1 MNLAEIRKKAGAVKK
16 VDAAAAMLPDALETL
31 EIPEVSDHLESPVT
45 FESYSESPAAVD
57 SFFEEMMPEEMF
69 SEVANEVEEPPE
81 DEATVESEPVLQEFQ
96 VVFDA
101 PADQLHQSDAR
112 LLPESP
118 AKGIKTSLIDVI
130 VAGRAAS
137 SDSEDMLSA
146 QVGDSSTDIEEY
158 LCFRVADEEYAISI
172 MSIKE
177 IIKPRD
183 VTEVPRVPLF
193 IQGVISLRGLI
204 IPVMD
209 MRCRLSLPVVSVT
222 GRERIVVVRKE
233 AGFCGILVDE
243 VVQVAR
249 VAKKDIEEP
258 PAVLDGID
266 KAFVKG
272 LGHYDGRMIILLD
285 LEAILDAGVH

>member
-16 VDAAAAMLPDALETL
+16 DEAAAAMLPDAPETL
-31 EIPEVSDHLESPVT
+31 EIPEVSDHLDNQVT
-45 FESYSESPAAVD
+45 FESYSEPPETVD
-57 SFFEEMMPEEMF
+57 SFFEELVPVDEF
-69 SEVANEVEEPPE
+69 SEVSTAVEEPPE
-81 DEATVESEPVLQEFQ
+81 DEATVESEPVQEEVP
-96 VVFDA
+96 VVTDVPVA
-101 PADQLHQSDAR
+101 QLDRSVLR
-112 LLPESP
+112 LETESI
-118 AKGIKTSLIDVI
+118 AKSGRTSVIDVI

-137 SDSEDMLSA
+137 SDSEDMLSI

-204 IPVMD
+204 VPVMD
-209 MRCRLSLPVVSVT
+209 MRCRLSLPVGSGT
-222 GRERIVVVRKE
+222 GRERIVVVRKD

>member
-16 VDAAAAMLPDALETL
+16 DESAAGQLAIVPAP
-31 EIPEVSDHLESPVT
+31 PESTDNADLRESPVIAE
-45 FESYSESPAAVD
+45 FYSEPPAAVD
-57 SFFEEMMPEEMF
+57 TMFEEMLPEEFF
-69 SEVANEVEEPPE
+69 SEETAEIAVPAE
-81 DEATVESEPVLQEFQ
+81 DELLDNCEPVLQRVPVDSGVPVIQPDRIEERIFTG
-96 VVFDA
+96 
-101 PADQLHQSDAR
+101 
-112 LLPESP
+112 SP
-118 AKGIKTSLIDVI
+118 VKNCKTSPLEVI
-130 VAGRAAS
+130 VAGREAS
-137 SDSEDMLSA
+137 ADSEDMLA
-146 QVGDSSTDIEEY
+146 TLGGDTSTDIEEY

-209 MRCRLSLPVVSVT
+209 MRCRLSLPVGGGT
-222 GRERIVVVRKE
+222 GRERIVVVRKD

-285 LEAILDAGVH
+285 LDAILDAGIH